1 MTKGLGITKWMCYG
15 ASVLLIIL
23 MLGFGLAPIVTHKM
37 SDTRNY
43 CFSDTSELQAFE
55 QKLNE
60 EEIPFSHLSDTTV
73 NISKEYGK
81 EADNIYQ
88 LFE

>member
-1 MTKGLGITKWMCYG
+1 MKKGLGITKWMCYG
-15 ASVLLIIL
+15 ASTLLIIL
-23 MLGFGLAPIVTHKM
+23 MIGLGLAPIVTHKM
-37 SDTRNY
+37 NTTQNY

-60 EEIPFSHLSDTTV
+60 EEIPFSRLSDTTV

-81 EADNIYQ
+81 EADNIYH